1 MRIALIGGGT
11 MGEAILKS
19 TLGKGVITRDAVRV
33 GEPVENRREFLSNEY
48 GIVAQS
54 DNREVIP
61 EADLVLLA
69 IKPQELPILGPQV
82 RGMFAGQVI
91 LSILAGTDL
100 DTLRSHL
107 GHDAIVRAMPNM
119 PAQIGQ
125 GVTVWTTSN
134 GVTSDQES
142 MAKAVLAAL
151 GSEIRVPCEKYVDMA
166 TALSGS
172 GPAYVFLFLEAL
184 VEAGVYIG
192 LPRDLSELLAVETVL
207 GSAAIA
213 QSGSLHCAQL
223 KNAVTSPGGTTAEG
237 LLSLEQGALRA
248 LVIEAVSAAYE
259 KTKRL

>member
-1 MRIALIGGGT
+1 MRVAIIGGGT

-19 TLGKGVITRDAVRV
+19 TLSKGVITRADVRV
-33 GEPVENRREFLSNEY
+33 GERVESRREFLSNEY
-48 GIVAQS
+48 GVVARG

-61 EADLVLLA
+61 ETDLVLLA
-69 IKPQELPILGPQV
+69 IKPQELPTLGSQV
-82 RGMFAGQVI
+82 HGMFAGQVI

-100 DTLRSHL
+100 GKLHGHL

-119 PAQIGQ
+119 PAQVGHGI
-125 GVTVWTTSN
+125 TVWTASN
-134 GVTSDQES
+134 SVTPDQES
-142 MAKAVLAAL
+142 MAKSILAAL
-151 GSEIRVPCEKYVDMA
+151 GEQVRVPYEKYVDMA

-184 VEAGVYIG
+184 GEAGVYIG

-207 GSAAIA
+207 GSTVMAR
-213 QSGSLHCAQL
+213 SESLHCAQL

-237 LLSLEQGALRA
+237 LLSLERGALRA